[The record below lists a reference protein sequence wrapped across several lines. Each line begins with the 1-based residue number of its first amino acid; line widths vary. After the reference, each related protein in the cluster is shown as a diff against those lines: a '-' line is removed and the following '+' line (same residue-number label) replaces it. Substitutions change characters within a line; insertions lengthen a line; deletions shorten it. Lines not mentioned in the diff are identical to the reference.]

1 MASGAND
8 SVKSRYFNKNKSGA
22 NVSHVSGRP
31 ATRSSTD
38 ASNTSIEENNDV
50 LGELKDSLKGINL
63 KLNELEEI
71 KTEVKNTVK
80 TADLKG
86 IVTSMV
92 KDIMKQQKE
101 HFDERLKEAEDR
113 NRTER
118 SKLKEE
124 IDQLNIE
131 NERLK
136 EIIMHKGKE
145 VDEAVGVA
153 SLAMYKAEE
162 ARAMA
167 NNNEQYS
174 RKNNVK
180 LYGIKETE
188 DENTEARKH
197 K

>member
-22 NVSHVSGRP
+22 NISHVFGRP

>member
-63 KLNELEEI
+63 KLNELDEI

-145 VDEAVGVA
+145 VE
-153 SLAMYKAEE
+153 
-162 ARAMA
+162 
-167 NNNEQYS
+167 
-174 RKNNVK
+174 
-180 LYGIKETE
+180 
-188 DENTEARKH
+188 
-197 K
+197 